1 MGRTL
6 QGAGGGRR
14 PWLRGR
20 DLRRGRTRAVPR
32 DSICSGGGKRRADPA
47 KGCSGRERIRR
58 GRRRAVD
65 RVNWSQGRKKK
76 WKKVGWRGRGEDL
89 PAARGAGDL
98 DSGAHRRRDAA
109 GIRERAR
116 GGRAGAVLSERQPNS
131 CVSGVHVQIR
141 GFETKCMYL

>member
-1 MGRTL
+1 M

-32 DSICSGGGKRRADPA
+32 DSICSGGGKRRADLA

-58 GRRRAVD
+58 GRRRA
-65 RVNWSQGRKKK
+65 
-76 WKKVGWRGRGEDL
+76 
-89 PAARGAGDL
+89 AARGAGDL

-141 GFETKCMYL
+141 GFETKCMYLLVGGGLFLAQRRSPAARCRRLQLVDSL